1 MLLHLIALFVTTNYK
16 DLEWETFMTQTNI
29 GRGIFALLAIFFMG
43 TGLVF
48 MFSPATMLT
57 HVFIDPIESAGG
69 LSSIRALWGGTTIA
83 IWASVLLGAIR
94 ANTDY
99 ILVGFLSLLLV
110 LFGRLVGY
118 FLDGSYQELAVTV
131 VPTIIAMVLMLVGF
145 KLMKSPVDK
154 PMESKA
160 LAS

>member
-1 MLLHLIALFVTTNYK
+1 MLLHLIALFLTTNYK
-16 DLEWETFMTQTNI
+16 YLEWEIFMTQTNI

-110 LFGRLVGY
+110 LVGRLIGY
-118 FLDGSYQELAVTV
+118 FSDGLYPEFAVTII
-131 VPTIIAMVLMLVGF
+131 PTLIAIALMLVAF
-145 KLMKSPVDK
+145 KLMTNPLGRQ
-154 PMESKA
+154 ELSKT